1 MDDLTRHPMLGDKD
15 AREELVKQTDYEELK
30 GNLIAYAGCGDILSQ
45 GDFHSRVISQLLV
58 NATIAISEL
67 LERAEKAEREIDR
80 LAAIKEISGDDYS
93 LDHLRELVQ
102 ADREGRCVVLPCKPS
117 NVTIYQLRNKK
128 HARGRGVSPRHV
140 GCAMVWTGGHYALEH
155 GGEKPCRDVDFGK
168 TWFLTN
174 EEARKALE
182 ETEK

>member
-67 LERAEKAEREIDR
+67 LERAEKAERDR
-80 LAAIKEISGDDYS
+80 DAMRDAAIMQQKYQRLYDTHKLSKKAMCELCVPFRDKYGLTD
-93 LDHLRELVQ
+93 LQTLR
-102 ADREGRCVVLPCKPS
+102 
-117 NVTIYQLRNKK
+117 I
-128 HARGRGVSPRHV
+128 
-140 GCAMVWTGGHYALEH
+140 
-155 GGEKPCRDVDFGK
+155 
-168 TWFLTN
+168 
-174 EEARKALE
+174 ARKEMDLME
-182 ETEK
+182 IVELLQPKEK

>member
-67 LERAEKAEREIDR
+67 LERAEKAERERD
-80 LAAIKEISGDDYS
+80 AAVRD
-93 LDHLRELVQ
+93 LRERAIESYSECNYCLYRT
-102 ADREGRCVVLPCKPS
+102 ARSFCSDCSDGS
-117 NVTIYQLRNKK
+117 NWKW
-128 HARGRGVSPRHV
+128 RGVQ
-140 GCAMVWTGGHYALEH
+140 
-155 GGEKPCRDVDFGK
+155 
-168 TWFLTN
+168 
-174 EEARKALE
+174 EE
-182 ETEK
+182 